1 MRTDLIGNKEKA
13 IVHIAKQQLGMT
25 EEEYRAALSKIGV
38 ASSKNLTFDQY
49 EEFLQKL
56 KADGF
61 VLKSQQK
68 ETYGH
73 HPRAS
78 WDRVPLLKKIGA
90 LLVGMKLSWNY
101 SDGIA
106 RRMFKVDCVSWC
118 VPDQLHNIVAALE
131 YKRRRMN

>member
-1 MRTDLIGNKEKA
+1 MRTGLIGNREKA
-13 IVHIAKQQLGMT
+13 IVHIAKQQLRMT
-25 EEEYRAALSKIGV
+25 EEEYRAALLKIGV
-38 ASSKNLTFDQY
+38 ASSKNLTFSQY

-61 VLKSQQK
+61 VLKSQPK
-68 ETYGH
+68 GIYGQ

-101 SDGIA
+101 ANGIA

-118 VPDQLHNIVAALE
+118 VPDQLHSIVAALE
-131 YKRRRMN
+131 YKRRRLN